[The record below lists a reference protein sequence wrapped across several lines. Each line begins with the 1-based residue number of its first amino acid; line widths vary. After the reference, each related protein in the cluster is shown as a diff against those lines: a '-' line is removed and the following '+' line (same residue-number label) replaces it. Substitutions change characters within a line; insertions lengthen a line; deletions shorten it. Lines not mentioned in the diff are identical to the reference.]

1 MSTRVF
7 CFLSTFLIEMCKIC
21 MSCVDMLYQNQPF
34 LVSLPSKFPSYC
46 SVSQNQNKMAN
57 DWALSKT
64 NWRLTGLKGKQNSA
78 WLASMKNQNGAR
90 LASIKNKNGAW
101 LASIK
106 NKMAPDW
113 PQWKKNGHRLGSVL
127 NKIMTDLHLFKIK
140 WLLTGLCRKNGAWLA
155 SMKNKMATDQ
165 PLTINFATKW
175 PLCLEQNGAWLGSV
189 QKQNG
194 ALTGLNDK

>member
-7 CFLSTFLIEMCKIC
+7 FFLSTFLIEMCKIC

-64 NWRLTGLKGKQNSA
+64 NWRLTGLKGKQNST

-113 PQWKKNGHRLGSVL
+113 PQWKK
-127 NKIMTDLHLFKIK
+127 K
-140 WLLTGLCRKNGAWLA
+140 WPQTGLCLKQNYDRLA
-155 SMKNKMATDQ
+155 FVQNKMAT
-165 PLTINFATKW
+165 NW
-175 PLCLEQNGAWLGSV
+175 PLSKKMGPDWPQWKIKWRLTSLWL
-189 QKQNG
+189 
-194 ALTGLNDK
+194 

>member
-1 MSTRVF
+1 MSCLFLEPQNLNFCWMSTRVF

-101 LASIK
+101 LALIK

-113 PQWKKNGHRLGSVL
+113 PQWK
-127 NKIMTDLHLFKIK
+127 T
-140 WLLTGLCRKNGAWLA
+140 
-155 SMKNKMATDQ
+155 KMVPDWPQ
-165 PLTINFATKW
+165 LKTKW
-175 PLCLEQNGAWLGSV
+175 R
-189 QKQNG
+189 
-194 ALTGLNDK
+194 LTGLNEKKKWCLTGLN